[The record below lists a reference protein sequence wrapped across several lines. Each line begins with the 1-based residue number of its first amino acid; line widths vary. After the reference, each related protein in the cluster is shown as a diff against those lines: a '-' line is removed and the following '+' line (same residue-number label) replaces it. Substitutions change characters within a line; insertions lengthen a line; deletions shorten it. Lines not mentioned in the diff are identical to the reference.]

1 MELLQN
7 QFYSYI
13 NKNKNKDK
21 LFDEDPELSL
31 EA

>member
-13 NKNKNKDK
+13 NKNKDK